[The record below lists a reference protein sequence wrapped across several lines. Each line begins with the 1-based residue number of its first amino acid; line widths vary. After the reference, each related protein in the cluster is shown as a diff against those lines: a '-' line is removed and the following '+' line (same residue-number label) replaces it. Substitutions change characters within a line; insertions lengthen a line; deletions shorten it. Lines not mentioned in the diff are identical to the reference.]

1 MNTKLIRRAL
11 AVNEANLA
19 LGHETFFADGA
30 MFVRNRD
37 VPNIRDANHVAHVIA
52 ATPNEI
58 DRLLRRVEEEFA
70 GFPHRA
76 FFLDFTTPPAFE
88 ARLQLEGYI
97 RTEALVMLLEG
108 KTKGKKPQHEI
119 RAISSDADWQAFACL
134 QQQDWR
140 EYAERTGIT
149 DDGGEV
155 GSRMRAVLQAKQ
167 PPLQYWLAY
176 ADGEPRGYFSS
187 WEGTDGVG
195 QVENLYVQKEFRHR
209 GLATALL
216 HHCVDESRK
225 KGAGPVVIVSDP
237 TDTPKHMYAAMG
249 WRPVAIKREYRR
261 MVVVEA
267 ASEWREAGSP
277 AAEPPS
283 AKAEVAQM
291 TPIS

>member
-19 LGHETFFADGA
+19 LGHETFFAEGG
-30 MFVRNRD
+30 MFVRGRAYPD
-37 VPNIRDANHVAHVIA
+37 IRDANHVAHVVA

-76 FFLDFTTPPAFE
+76 FYLDFTTPPAFE
-88 ARLQLEGYI
+88 ARLLLDGYV
-97 RTEALVMLLEG
+97 RTESLVMLLEG
-108 KTKGKKPQHEI
+108 KLKNKKPPHEI
-119 RAISSDADWQAFACL
+119 RAVSSDADWEAFAGL
-134 QQQDWR
+134 QQLDWR
-140 EYAERTGIT
+140 EHAERTGLVDET
-149 DDGGEV
+149 GAV
-155 GSRMRAVLQAKQ
+155 GARMLATRQAKQ
-167 PPLQYWLAY
+167 PPLQYWLAMC
-176 ADGEPRGYFSS
+176 DGAPRAYFSS

-195 QVENLYVQKEFRHR
+195 QVEDLFVHPDYRHR

-249 WRPVAIKREYRR
+249 WRPVAMKREYRR
-261 MVVVEA
+261 AVCGPGA
-267 ASEWREAGSP
+267 
-277 AAEPPS
+277 
-283 AKAEVAQM
+283 
-291 TPIS
+291 